1 MNDETR
7 TLLMR
12 ARRLI
17 DKASKSMKRVGT
29 IYHQAPIQD
38 LVMELRALG
47 DAADRLEHGKPQ
59 VKRTPYKPE
68 TIKDYSGDEVKETH
82 ESFGLIGFF
91 RSQGSRRLFGSHIE
105 NHASFIT
112 MRVHRAARRHGLSRD
127 WYGTSGGRLP
137 IVEVCMSAAQFSQA
151 ITSMNMGEGVPCTI
165 ESVEGISME
174 EVPAEVVAENV
185 KIRDGFE
192 DKISGVVELLAEAHK
207 EMDGIVE
214 SKSTISKSR
223 AREMVA
229 ILAKALQEVQLN
241 APFVV
246 SSFQESAEKVVTSA
260 KAEIEAFTALA
271 LRKAGMEH
279 MRLNA
284 PEETKKLKEDN

>member
-1 MNDETR
+1 MNDETC

-17 DKASKSMKRVGT
+17 DAARIREGGGKSHHK
-29 IYHQAPIQD
+29 APIHD
-38 LVMELRALG
+38 IAREINALE
-47 DAADRLEHGKPQ
+47 DAADRLEYGKRQ
-59 VKRTPYKPE
+59 VRRTPYKSE
-68 TIKDYSGDEVKETH
+68 SIKDYSGDEVKETH

-91 RSQGSRRLFGSHIE
+91 RSQGSRRLFGSHLE

-127 WYGTSGGRLP
+127 WYGTSGRLP

-174 EVPAEVVAENV
+174 KVPADVVAENV
-185 KIRDGFE
+185 KIRDDFE
-192 DKISGVVELLAEAHK
+192 EMISGVVELLAEAHK
-207 EMDGIVE
+207 EMDVIVE